1 MDALRKNL
9 ARVLS
14 EKPDEWIQV
23 DELLSVNP
31 VVESTEFAYKVCAD
45 VPGLSLF
52 IVRQKTSVVQIDDD
66 GVKKAAKYVGVSS
79 QSLSLSS
86 LPCGVPTDSSEN
98 VIGIVH
104 TPRLAHAT
112 TPHLPAGTVQSHR
125 PVDEAGP
132 RLVVPYLLP

>member
-9 ARVLS
+9 ARGFS

-23 DELLSVNP
+23 DGLLTVNP
-31 VVESTEFAYKVCAD
+31 VVESTEFAYKVCSD

-79 QSLSLSS
+79 RSLSKSS
-86 LPCGVPTDSSEN
+86 LPRRVPADSSKN
-98 VIGIVH
+98 VIRIIH

-112 TPHLPAGTVQSHR
+112 TPHLPARTLQSH
-125 PVDEAGP
+125 
-132 RLVVPYLLP
+132 